1 MRLLPLFTR
10 QPVLGFGFSA
20 VIVLIMYLPQVSFAQ
35 SDSVN
40 SNSSAASGRHYGN
53 IVTDD
58 YPVNKTG
65 DTDYDFAMMM
75 RMHHEQGRKMAQNE
89 IDNGKD
95 ATLRKLAK
103 KIVATQKKEIAQFD
117 RWLAEHP
124 PKSK

>member
-10 QPVLGFGFSA
+10 QPLLSFCFSA
-20 VIVLIMYLPQVSFAQ
+20 VIAMLTYLPLVSFAQ
-35 SDSVN
+35 SDSAN
-40 SNSSAASGRHYGN
+40 NSSSATAGRHYGN
-53 IVTDD
+53 IVADD
-58 YPVNKTG
+58 HPINKTG

-95 ATLRKLAK
+95 ATLRKMAK
-103 KIVATQKKEIAQFD
+103 KILATQKKEIAQFD
-117 RWLAEHP
+117 RWMAEHP